1 MGLFDS
7 LFGGMESK
15 AKFSAADAFAGILFG
30 ASACDGHIAEDEM
43 QGLVTCLLRMKLYQ
57 RFDSKHFKQMLD
69 KLHGYMKKNG
79 VDALIDI
86 CAQTLPKELNKTAFT
101 NACDIV
107 LADGIIDP
115 SEKEFIGRLQG
126 KLGIDNGTAKAIAQ
140 VMVIKNKG

>member
-1 MGLFDS
+1 
-7 LFGGMESK
+7 
-15 AKFSAADAFAGILFG
+15 
-30 ASACDGHIAEDEM
+30 M